1 MEEQHSKWVKK
12 VLKLSIEIRNIWQ
25 CRSTTVTF
33 GLFHFQCVT
42 PVLGCSNFFTIKI
55 LKHWNRL
62 PRELVAAPSLE
73 TFKVSLDGALS
84 NMIKL

>member
-33 GLFHFQCVT
+33 GVFHFQCVT
-42 PVLGCSNFFTIKI
+42 PLLGCSKGG
-55 LKHWNRL
+55 
-62 PRELVAAPSLE
+62 
-73 TFKVSLDGALS
+73 VSFYMD
-84 NMIKL
+84 IEE